1 MKTDRILGFA
11 AMAAMLLASCSEEQT
26 GFNIGNVPG
35 KATISGD
42 IVYNAGTSLRDG
54 KFVYD
59 IKAAADVE
67 VFVTVDNSGYDS
79 KLEGKSTFSTRT
91 DENGHYSIEVPTGSN
106 SVYATVR
113 TADFAGTMTTVERRN
128 NSIVTVEN
136 PVVRWAEQSLSL
148 SDHGIYYGNM
158 TCSHRDPQVLPETY
172 ATYAQIQGLYNRNVE
187 KMTPIEAVR
196 DPETNELIGY
206 RDAELDYEWEGFGA
220 VDLIVAVV
228 YRNGG
233 ASATYNCTTDAT
245 GKYVLNV
252 PVPAFP
258 VEFDINVQAMP
269 KNGTFTTY
277 EATTVTR
284 VVNEVEREYRSY
296 IPHQL
301 NGYYAMSAMSGEDR
315 SVRVEMAGVI
325 KVFDFNGMLF
335 NPFEVDQE
343 IFGYNKYNW

>member
-1 MKTDRILGFA
+1 M
-11 AMAAMLLASCSEEQT
+11 
-26 GFNIGNVPG
+26 
-35 KATISGD
+35 
-42 IVYNAGTSLRDG
+42 
-54 KFVYD
+54 
-59 IKAAADVE
+59 
-67 VFVTVDNSGYDS
+67 
-79 KLEGKSTFSTRT
+79 
-91 DENGHYSIEVPTGSN
+91 
-106 SVYATVR
+106 
-113 TADFAGTMTTVERRN
+113 
-128 NSIVTVEN
+128 
-136 PVVRWAEQSLSL
+136 
-148 SDHGIYYGNM
+148 
-158 TCSHRDPQVLPETY
+158 LPETY